1 MNDHVRGADKI
12 TGSVVADEAT
22 QALLDRIN
30 GQLQTMGIATI
41 KSLLPPRPR
50 MLQIVCR
57 MLAHKACAPE
67 YENMLSNVA
76 MLLALTSLVESHVL
90 AQQDN
95 QESGEAQVAAAIAAA
110 RVVLREG
117 SFIESDGLQIG
128 MGRAAGSGKQVVAL
142 IQQVKGAPV
151 LSTMDTEE
159 ARNLATAILR
169 NVDLIDE
176 MNKAHSTG
184 KAH

>member
-1 MNDHVRGADKI
+1 
-12 TGSVVADEAT
+12 
-22 QALLDRIN
+22 
-30 GQLQTMGIATI
+30 
-41 KSLLPPRPR
+41 
-50 MLQIVCR
+50 
-57 MLAHKACAPE
+57 
-67 YENMLSNVA
+67 
-76 MLLALTSLVESHVL
+76 
-90 AQQDN
+90 
-95 QESGEAQVAAAIAAA
+95 
-110 RVVLREG
+110 
-117 SFIESDGLQIG
+117 
-128 MGRAAGSGKQVVAL
+128 VVAL